1 MIIYFSIEWLIIDE
15 CDRLFEKGFRDQLSV
30 IYNSCSESS
39 KVRHAM
45 FSATFDPNLEKWA
58 KINLDNIV
66 TVIVGGKNKTAQ
78 MVEQQLLFVGNEEVR
93 NFLLKWF
100 N

>member
-1 MIIYFSIEWLIIDE
+1 
-15 CDRLFEKGFRDQLSV
+15 
-30 IYNSCSESS
+30 
-39 KVRHAM
+39 M

-66 TVIVGGKNKTAQ
+66 TVIVGGKNKTTQ

-93 NFLLKWF
+93 NFFVKMIKLNSTYYLIKIF
-100 N
+100 FF

>member
-1 MIIYFSIEWLIIDE
+1 
-15 CDRLFEKGFRDQLSV
+15 
-30 IYNSCSESS
+30 
-39 KVRHAM
+39 M

-66 TVIVGGKNKTAQ
+66 TVIVGGKNKTTQ

-93 NFLLKWF
+93 NFLSKLF

>member
-1 MIIYFSIEWLIIDE
+1 
-15 CDRLFEKGFRDQLSV
+15 
-30 IYNSCSESS
+30 
-39 KVRHAM
+39 M